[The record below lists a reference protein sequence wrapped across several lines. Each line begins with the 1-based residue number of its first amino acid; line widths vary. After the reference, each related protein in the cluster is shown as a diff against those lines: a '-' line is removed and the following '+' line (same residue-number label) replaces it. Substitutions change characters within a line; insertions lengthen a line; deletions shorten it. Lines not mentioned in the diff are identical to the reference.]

1 MRLPRP
7 PHIAPEQWE
16 RAHGYTGRLAAAYRR
31 RAPWWM
37 DPEDFVTEAWLALW
51 RAGESY
57 QAGGRRRFVTYAHQR
72 VHGRLTDLLRSGGP
86 VPRTRYRSGERPP
99 PPPVPLETLWR
110 EPAPPGDE
118 GAVSEELL
126 GQLPA
131 LLARLPEPEREAVV
145 RIDLEG
151 QWVSAIAREL
161 GCDER
166 ILRGRRKRGLAEL
179 QRLAAEASG

>member
-37 DPEDFVTEAWLALW
+37 DP
-51 RAGESY
+51 AGASY
-57 QAGGRRRFVTYAHQR
+57 QAGGRRRFDTYAHQR